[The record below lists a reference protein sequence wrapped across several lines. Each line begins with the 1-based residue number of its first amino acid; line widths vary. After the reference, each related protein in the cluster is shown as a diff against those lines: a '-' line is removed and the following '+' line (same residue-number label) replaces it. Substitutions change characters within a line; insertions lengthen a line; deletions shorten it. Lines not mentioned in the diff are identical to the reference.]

1 MNQTI
6 SIIDY
11 GAGNIG
17 SIVNMIRKLGGKA
30 ELVSTPEQVRQ
41 ASKLILPGVGHFDF
55 GMKTLNDSGL
65 VEPMGDAVIKR
76 GIPILGICLGAQ
88 LMTRDSREGNL
99 PGLGWFDA
107 RVKSFREEWQKL
119 SLDVPEAG
127 KSKLRT
133 PHMGWNY
140 VVPSKKNELLN
151 SLPDESRFYFVH
163 SYFIECERPEEVLLQ
178 TNYGITFASG
188 LHRDNIYAVQ
198 FHPEKSHSFG
208 LKLFQNYLNL

>member
-17 SIVNMIRKLGGKA
+17 SIVNMIRKLGGNA
-30 ELVSTPEQVRQ
+30 ELVSTPEQVRA

-55 GMKTLNDSGL
+55 GMKTLQNSGL
-65 VEPMGDAVIKR
+65 IDPINESVCYR

-88 LMTRDSREGNL
+88 LMTQSSEEGSS
-99 PGLGWFDA
+99 PGLGWFNA
-107 RVKSFREEWQKL
+107 KVKSFRDEWQNREVVVENLKL
-119 SLDVPEAG
+119 
-127 KSKLRT
+127 KT

-140 VVPSKKNELLN
+140 VEKAKENELLYR
-151 SLPDESRFYFVH
+151 LPPESRFYFVH
-163 SYFIECERPEEVLLQ
+163 SYFIESQQQDEVLLQ
-178 TNYGITFASG
+178 TTYGLTFASG

-208 LKLFQNYLNL
+208 LKLFQNFLNL

>member
-30 ELVSTPEQVRQ
+30 ELVSTPEQVRN

-55 GMKTLNDSGL
+55 GMKALQSNGL
-65 VEPMGDAVIKR
+65 IDPINESVCNQ

-88 LMTRDSREGNL
+88 LMTRSSEEGIL

-107 RVKSFREEWQKL
+107 KVKSFRDEWQNREIAGGNLKL
-119 SLDVPEAG
+119 
-127 KSKLRT
+127 KT

-140 VVPSKKNELLN
+140 VAKTKENNLL
-151 SLPDESRFYFVH
+151 SDLPDESRFYFVH
-163 SYFIECERPEEVLLQ
+163 SYFIESQRQDEILLQ
-178 TNYGITFASG
+178 TSYGIAFASG

-198 FHPEKSHSFG
+198 FHPEKSHKFG
-208 LKLFQNYLNL
+208 LKLFQNFLNL